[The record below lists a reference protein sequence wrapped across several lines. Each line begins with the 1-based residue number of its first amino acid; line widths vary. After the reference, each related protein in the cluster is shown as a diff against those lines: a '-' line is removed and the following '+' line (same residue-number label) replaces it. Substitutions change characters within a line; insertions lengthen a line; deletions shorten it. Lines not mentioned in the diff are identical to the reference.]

1 MNYVRIL
8 VDGYSV
14 LHACRKSLPKTQP
27 HSAKARDWLIRQ
39 VTLYQDAVHTPLTL
53 VFDGMGSKASKE
65 NQEVHPH
72 VEVIF
77 SKGNRTA
84 DDIIER
90 VTHKLL
96 EYGPVLVVTNDYA
109 EQNTIS
115 SMGGNVSSCEQ
126 FMDDLQDA
134 LSRFESDL
142 DDFNQKSRQKKP
154 RF

>member
-1 MNYVRIL
+1 MNFVRIL

-14 LHACRKSLPKTQP
+14 LHACPKALLNAKP

-39 VTLYQDAVHTPLTL
+39 VTLYQDAIHVPMTI
-53 VFDGMGSKASKE
+53 VFDGMGSKASRE

-77 SKGNRTA
+77 SKSNQTA

-109 EQNTIS
+109 EQNTIF
-115 SMGGNVSSCEQ
+115 SMGGAVSSCEQ
-126 FMDDLQDA
+126 FMDDMQHTQTQ
-134 LSRFESDL
+134 FQNDL
-142 DDFNQKSRQKKP
+142 KKFKGKSR
-154 RF
+154 R

>member
-1 MNYVRIL
+1 VNFVRIL

-14 LHACRKSLPKTQP
+14 LHACHKALPKAKP

-39 VTLYQDAVHTPLTL
+39 VTLYQDAIHVPITI

-77 SKGNRTA
+77 SKSNQTA

-109 EQNTIS
+109 EQNTIF
-115 SMGGNVSSCEQ
+115 SMGGSVSSCEQ
-126 FMDDLQDA
+126 FMQDMQHTQTQ
-134 LSRFESDL
+134 FQNDIKP
-142 DDFNQKSRQKKP
+142 FNRKSR
-154 RF
+154 R